1 MRLLERLIPASL
13 THRVFALY
21 SVTLLVFVLFGTGA
35 YLLRELDQEI
45 EQPQAASAMLVE
57 VMAQAVQDSVVI
69 GDYDT
74 VGRTLDKGVQGS
86 LFATALFLDLQGGSI
101 QVDSRTRS
109 ASYAPGWLVAWVQ
122 GRLFEV
128 NRTVSVG
135 GKDYG
140 ALRLQFDTR
149 AVAADIW
156 SVTVTALALALFS
169 LAVGL
174 ALIRFALGRWLGSL
188 ERLRG
193 MVEDLGTGRLDAA
206 TLDASQEPTEIRRVV
221 EMFYQTATLVRER
234 ESTRRALDDQKF
246 ALDQHAIVSI
256 TDTQGRI
263 TYANDRFCQISGYAR
278 EELLGQNHR
287 IIGSGTHA
295 PEFFETLWNTI
306 CQGRVWHG
314 EICNRKRSGALY
326 WVNATL
332 VPLKDEHGQVAQ
344 FIAIRTDIT
353 ARKVAEAEMVAAKE
367 IAEQANRVKS
377 DFLANM
383 SHEIRT
389 PMNGV
394 IGMTEL
400 VLDTDLTS
408 EQRDHLETVKSS
420 ADALLLI
427 VNDILDFSK
436 IEAGRLRIEAIEF
449 SLEDTL
455 RDTMRPLAVRG
466 HQKNLEML
474 LHVDPGVPERL
485 VGDPGRLRQIIVNL
499 VGNAIKF
506 TDSGEIEVTVCLAPG
521 QASPQASISFSV
533 RDTGIGIPE
542 DKLQS
547 IFESFSQADT
557 STTRRYGGTGLGLTI
572 SSQLVGLMGGQIHV
586 SSTTGVGSNFG
597 FTLDLPLGS
606 TTPAV
611 RYHASS
617 RLHGLRVLVV
627 DNNPTSAGL
636 MAGMLRGWKMRPMVA
651 GSGAQACDLLAL
663 AAQNSEPFAVTLI
676 DAHMP
681 VMSGFDL
688 LGHIRRAH
696 ASVAGAMVLILA
708 PHRQREDAARGRA
721 LDIHAHLCKPVAQ
734 SELFTAVMGSLG
746 EVVQPRTRPD
756 RRQVARAPQR
766 ALRVLVAEDN
776 AVNQTLVLHLLQKM
790 GHQVCLAHNGVEA
803 VRHWIDDD
811 DFDAILMDVDMP
823 LMNGHEATRRIRIE
837 EDADGAGRHIPIIA
851 MTAHAMEGTRE
862 SCLRHGMDA
871 YLSKPIDTDA
881 LWRELDAI
889 GRGMVP
895 PPTPL
900 PSGKKVASAAQD
912 HADFSHVRAALGED
926 EALFDEIR
934 IQFLADAPTLLSQ
947 AQDAQARGAV
957 LALREA
963 VHALKG
969 MVGIF
974 AAGPALQACLSVEQ
988 QADTPAA
995 AAALAELARAMDTLL
1010 VALRDY
1016 RWSAPAVTDGAG
1028 RSTPPSATP
1037 HRPH

>member
-1 MRLLERLIPASL
+1 MRLLDRLLPASL

-86 LFATALFLDLQGGSI
+86 LFATALFLDLQGGRI
-101 QVDSRTRS
+101 QADSRTRS
-109 ASYAPGWLVAWVQ
+109 ASYAPGWLVGWVQ
-122 GRLFEV
+122 GRLFDV

-140 ALRLQFDTR
+140 VLRLQFDTR

-169 LAVGL
+169 LAAGL

-206 TLDASQEPTEIRRVV
+206 SLDPGKVPTEIRRVV
-221 EMFYQTATLVRER
+221 DMFNQTATLVRER

-256 TDTQGRI
+256 TDTQGCI
-263 TYANDRFCQISGYAR
+263 TYANDRFCDISGYAR

-287 IIGSGTHA
+287 IIGSGTHDA
-295 PEFFETLWNTI
+295 VFFETMWATI

-332 VPLKDEHGQVAQ
+332 VPLKDEHSQVAQ

-353 ARKVAEAEMVAAKE
+353 ARKAAEAEMAVAKE
-367 IAEQANRVKS
+367 AAEQANRVKS

-400 VLDTDLTS
+400 VLDTDLT
-408 EQRDHLETVKSS
+408 EDQRDYLETVKSS

-436 IEAGRLRIEAIEF
+436 IEAGRLRIESIEF

-474 LHVDPGVPERL
+474 LHLDPGVPERL

-521 QASPQASISFSV
+521 QAGAQANISFSV

-572 SSQLVGLMGGQIHV
+572 SSQLVGLMGGHIHV
-586 SSTTGVGSNFG
+586 SSTLGVGSNFG
-597 FTLDLPLGS
+597 FTLALPLGS

-611 RYHASS
+611 HYHASS

-627 DNNPTSAGL
+627 DDNPSSAGL
-636 MAGMLRGWKMRPMVA
+636 MADMLRGWKMQPVVA
-651 GSGAQACDLLAL
+651 GSGAQACETLAL
-663 AAQNSEPFAVTLI
+663 AAQDGDTFAVTLI

-696 ASVAGAMVLILA
+696 SSVAGAMVLVLA
-708 PHRQREDAARGRA
+708 PHRQREDAARCQA
-721 LDIHAHLCKPVAQ
+721 LGIDAHLCKPVAQ

-746 EVVQPRTRPD
+746 EVVQPSTRPD

-776 AVNQTLVLHLLQKM
+776 SVNQTLALRLLQKM
-790 GHQVCLAHNGVEA
+790 GHQVRLAHNGVEA
-803 VRHWIDDD
+803 VRHWMDE

-823 LMNGHEATRRIRIE
+823 LMNGHEATRRIRME
-837 EDADGAGRHIPIIA
+837 ESADGAGRHIPIIA

-889 GRGMVP
+889 GGGMAP
-895 PPTPL
+895 PPQ
-900 PSGKKVASAAQD
+900 PSGNTAVRAARG

-947 AQDAQARGAV
+947 AHDAQARGEV
-957 LALREA
+957 VALREA

-974 AAGPALQACLSVEQ
+974 AAGPAQQACLSVEQ
-988 QADTPAA
+988 QAGTPAA
-995 AAALAELARAMDTLL
+995 AAAMAELASTMDTLQE
-1010 VALRDY
+1010 ALRDY
-1016 RWSAPAVTDGAG
+1016 RWSAHAVTDLA
-1028 RSTPPSATP
+1028 
-1037 HRPH
+1037 